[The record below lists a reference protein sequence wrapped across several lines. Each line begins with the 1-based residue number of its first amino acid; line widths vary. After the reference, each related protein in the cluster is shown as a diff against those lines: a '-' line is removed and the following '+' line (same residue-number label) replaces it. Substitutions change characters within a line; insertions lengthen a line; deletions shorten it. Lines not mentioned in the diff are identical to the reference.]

1 MASSALHDDLNPR
14 CWMDFKHGD
23 EKLGRVQ
30 FELFSKIT
38 PKTARNFIALCQTK
52 KYKKSIVHRVIPNF
66 MIQMGDY
73 ERGDGTGGASIYGE
87 QFEDENFKLKH
98 GKYMLSMANA
108 GPNTNG
114 SQFFICTADCTHLN
128 GKHVVFGHVV
138 AGKDVIDRIEAVKT
152 TEESNRPI
160 VPVVISKCGQMMLK
174 SSSLEK
180 SESVQSNQINNQSI
194 ERKKPKDSDSEMDD
208 GDSHRSRSQ
217 DTNSSVEDSDDGM
230 NTVRKKKRKRKREF
244 HLESVNF
251 VDEAGR
257 TRKGKGN
264 FRYSDSSRSERRVYG
279 ARNGRDDP
287 QRDYRGHEREQ
298 GGRRIKEEY
307 DDYRRKNVA
316 ESDNDSP
323 DGRDSNAIEIL
334 YEVHLEGLMMGPDA
348 KKVSS
353 LVSTYSPDELDRQE
367 REEWKA
373 GLSEHDDDPITEFP
387 SRSPL
392 LTSASD

>member
-38 PKTARNFIALCQTK
+38 PKTARNFIALCQSK

-73 ERGDGTGGASIYGE
+73 ERGDGTGGASIFGE

-152 TEESNRPI
+152 SEGSNRPI
-160 VPVVISKCGQMMLK
+160 VPVVINKCGKMMLK
-174 SSSLEK
+174 SL
-180 SESVQSNQINNQSI
+180 SVETAERMQSDQINDNRSV
-194 ERKKPKDSDSEMDD
+194 ERKKKEKDSDSEM
-208 GDSHRSRSQ
+208 
-217 DTNSSVEDSDDGM
+217 E
-230 NTVRKKKRKRKREF
+230 
-244 HLESVNF
+244 
-251 VDEAGR
+251 
-257 TRKGKGN
+257 
-264 FRYSDSSRSERRVYG
+264 
-279 ARNGRDDP
+279 
-287 QRDYRGHEREQ
+287 
-298 GGRRIKEEY
+298 
-307 DDYRRKNVA
+307 
-316 ESDNDSP
+316 
-323 DGRDSNAIEIL
+323 
-334 YEVHLEGLMMGPDA
+334 
-348 KKVSS
+348 
-353 LVSTYSPDELDRQE
+353 
-367 REEWKA
+367 
-373 GLSEHDDDPITEFP
+373 
-387 SRSPL
+387 
-392 LTSASD
+392 